1 MINPGEIPQI
11 PGDMDVLA
19 AHGESLRTAGSNL
32 GWTSL
37 AVDST
42 WQGLAPVYDAPEAW
56 QLLAATGPVRT
67 TGYDVGADVGVVGRA
82 IITYADEV
90 RPIQA
95 QLQSLQS
102 QATSFVDSVEGDD
115 DWNEDGDKVDEHN
128 SLLTQV
134 NAAVA
139 AWMDAQR
146 TCANTINALYGGI
159 QYRQDDGDGVEEVG
173 EFGFSSDMLDEALNS
188 EDGLP
193 WGTPEEEDLPWW
205 EDGLNMVG
213 SFLKGVVVD
222 GIWGTLVGLFNMVNV
237 FDWDTF
243 TATWAALGKLAFII
257 TNPVLL
263 VVNEFTAIP
272 GFEQGEMLDTLTNV
286 GKGLIAYDMWGEDPA
301 RAAGA
306 VTFNI
311 VALVGTAGVGTA
323 ATGVATTAR
332 VAGMTRT
339 ATVATR
345 TAEIA
350 ASFPRVSSLTSGLRF
365 SDDALRISDD
375 ALRVSDD
382 ALRISDDLTVPRV
395 DVPDLDAPNLPRGDV
410 DVPPVSGLPDGPG
423 PIHGGGPDNPV
434 PPHAGGPDTPAPP
447 HAGGPDAPPA
457 GGRARDPIFDGQSPH
472 GPDPSDAK
480 VQQEV
485 DQVRQQLEPELQRA
499 ADDAWARA
507 QADPDMAGATGQQ
520 LGTRA
525 HQHFQQTV
533 NERSADWFPEGSS
546 YSLSTELSFK
556 FDGVDSHPDLR
567 TAERGGFPS
576 HPRGDVDPAR
586 YSQPGSVRP
595 DLVLSRND
603 VPVSAFDLK
612 TGNATM
618 AAWWSNAVAHGLNIP
633 DPVVLRPRG

>member
-1 MINPGEIPQI
+1 MINPSEIPQI

-19 AHGESLRTAGSNL
+19 AHGESLRTVGSNL

-56 QLLAATGPVRT
+56 QLLAATAPVRT

-82 IITYADEV
+82 IVTYADEV

-102 QATSFVDSVEGDD
+102 QATTFVESVEGDD
-115 DWNEDGDKVDEHN
+115 DWNEDGDKVEEHN
-128 SLLTQV
+128 GLLTQV

-159 QYRQDDGDGVEEVG
+159 QYRPDDGDGVQETG
-173 EFGFSSDMLDEALNS
+173 EFGYSSDMLDEALNS

-306 VTFNI
+306 VTFNV

-332 VAGMTRT
+332 VAGATRT
-339 ATVATR
+339 AAVATR

-350 ASFPRVSSLTSGLRF
+350 ASFPRVSSLTTGLRF
-365 SDDALRISDD
+365 SDDALRITDD
-375 ALRVSDD
+375 ALPSPTATMSEVREAGIVGE
-382 ALRISDDLTVPRV
+382 
-395 DVPDLDAPNLPRGDV
+395 NL
-410 DVPPVSGLPDGPG
+410 
-423 PIHGGGPDNPV
+423 
-434 PPHAGGPDTPAPP
+434 AGIDQA
-447 HAGGPDAPPA
+447 
-457 GGRARDPIFDGQSPH
+457 
-472 GPDPSDAK
+472 AK
-480 VQQEV
+480 VRIPSATDTAAYRIPDSLTDTTLTEVKNVQQLSYTSQLQDFYLYSASTGRSFDLV
-485 DQVRQQLEPELQRA
+485 VRQNTRLSGPLQ
-499 ADDAWARA
+499 DMVDA
-507 QADPDMAGATGQQ
+507 
-520 LGTRA
+520 
-525 HQHFQQTV
+525 
-533 NERSADWFPEGSS
+533 GSI
-546 YSLSTELSFK
+546 
-556 FDGVDSHPDLR
+556 H
-567 TAERGGFPS
+567 
-576 HPRGDVDPAR
+576 
-586 YSQPGSVRP
+586 
-595 DLVLSRND
+595 
-603 VPVSAFDLK
+603 
-612 TGNATM
+612 
-618 AAWWSNAVAHGLNIP
+618 
-633 DPVVLRPRG
+633 LRPHLP

>member
-1 MINPGEIPQI
+1 MINPAEIPQI

-19 AHGESLRTAGSNL
+19 AHGESLRTVGSNL

-257 TNPVLL
+257 TNPALL

-332 VAGMTRT
+332 VAGATRT
-339 ATVATR
+339 AAVATR

-350 ASFPRVSSLTSGLRF
+350 ASFPRVSSLTTSLRF

-395 DVPDLDAPNLPRGDV
+395 DVPDLDAPVIPRGDV
-410 DVPPVSGLPDGPG
+410 DVPPVSGLPDGPV
-423 PIHGGGPDNPV
+423 PIHGGGPDA
-434 PPHAGGPDTPAPP
+434 PPPP

-457 GGRARDPIFDGQSPH
+457 GGGARDPVFEGQSPH

-520 LGTRA
+520 LGTRS
-525 HQHFQQTV
+525 HQHFQ
-533 NERSADWFPEGSS
+533 NIIGERSADWFPEGSS
-546 YSLSTELSFK
+546 YSLSTESSFK
-556 FDGVDSHPDLR
+556 FDGVDSHADLR
-567 TAERGGFPS
+567 AAERSGFPDQ
-576 HPRGDVDPAR
+576 PPGAMRPAD
-586 YSQPGSVRP
+586 YSDGGSLRP
-595 DLVLSRND
+595 DVVLSRND

-612 TGNATM
+612 TGQARMGT
-618 AAWWSNAVAHGLNIP
+618 WWSHSVAHGLKIP
-633 DPVVLRPRG
+633 GPVVIRPGG